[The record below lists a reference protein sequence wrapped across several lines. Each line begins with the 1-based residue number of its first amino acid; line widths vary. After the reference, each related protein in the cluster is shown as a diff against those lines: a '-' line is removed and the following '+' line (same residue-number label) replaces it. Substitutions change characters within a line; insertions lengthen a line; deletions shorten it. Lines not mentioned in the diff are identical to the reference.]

1 MTANYVVQ
9 GMALS
14 TVLCFKKNN
23 YMNKYSDFW
32 NVILGNGSI
41 GSFMAYLVIAYFSAC
56 ASLLFEASNRDI
68 SSSNTPVKWSTKF
81 LLAANILRLIA
92 NFLAIPLLIRLEYE
106 YIDMKWMILLVI
118 AEGILIDRAFMFL
131 KNIGVIASDKFASK
145 VANKVSEDDLIITKK
160 Q

>member
-1 MTANYVVQ
+1 
-9 GMALS
+9 
-14 TVLCFKKNN
+14 
-23 YMNKYSDFW
+23 MNKYPDFW
-32 NVILGNGSI
+32 NVILGNGSL
-41 GSFMAYLVIAYFSAC
+41 GAFLAYLVIAYFSAF

-68 SSSNTPVKWSTKF
+68 ASDNTPKKWSTRF

-106 YIDMKWMILLVI
+106 YVDMKWMIILVI

-131 KNIGVIASDKFASK
+131 KNIGVMASDKFAK
-145 VANKVSEDDLIITKK
+145 GVADKISENDLIVTKK

>member
-1 MTANYVVQ
+1 M
-9 GMALS
+9 
-14 TVLCFKKNN
+14 NN
-23 YMNKYSDFW
+23 YPEFW
-32 NVILGNGSI
+32 NVILGNGSL
-41 GSFMAYLVIAYFSAC
+41 GAFLAYLVIAYFAAI

-68 SSSNTPVKWSTKF
+68 ASANTPAKWSTRF

-106 YIDMKWMILLVI
+106 YVDMKWMILLVI

-131 KNIGVIASDKFASK
+131 KNIGVMASNKYASK
-145 VANKVSEDDLIITKK
+145 IADKISTEDLIVTKK